1 MSQKKAPESAHL
13 SNDVSFDFS
22 SSKLKIIKV
31 RLLWWLIVFTFG
43 CLCGPVV
50 GNLTTSLKYTAG
62 CKNLYNMFS
71 FATFLRAQ
79 L

>member
-1 MSQKKAPESAHL
+1 MNPKKAPESAHL
-13 SNDVSFDFS
+13 RNDVSFDFS

-31 RLLWWLIVFTFG
+31 SLLWWFIVFAVG
-43 CLCGPVV
+43 CLCGPVD

-62 CKNLYNMFS
+62 CKDLYNMFS